1 MAWVADIGVLAVSA
15 WTACAPLRRPRQGAT
30 IPVDAGALASS
41 LQRLLST
48 VDVPPTAPQQ
58 ELGLRIGEVLS
69 AASEVLG
76 VRSVGL
82 MLLDD
87 ADVLRVVGVSDQVV
101 AALETAQ
108 QRLGVGPGIDSLR
121 TSRTVA
127 VDDLAESPPHRELWR
142 WLRDGAQTSGAVAR
156 AVLSAVVRVRGEVVG
171 TLNAMQTEPQ
181 RWSPDQ
187 ARAVQ
192 AYADIIGVLL
202 RLGRAGRPFAQP
214 SDSGENGE
222 LE

>member
-1 MAWVADIGVLAVSA
+1 M
-15 WTACAPLRRPRQGAT
+15 
-30 IPVDAGALASS
+30 PVDSGALASS
-41 LQRLLST
+41 LQKILST
-48 VDVPPTAPQQ
+48 LDVPPTAPRQ
-58 ELGLRIGEVLS
+58 ELGQRIGDVLS

-76 VRSVGL
+76 VGSVGL

-87 ADVLRVVGVSDQVV
+87 ADALRVVGVSDQVV
-101 AALETAQ
+101 AALEVAQ
-108 QRLGVGPGIDSLR
+108 QRLGVGPAIDSLR

-127 VDDLAESPPHRELWR
+127 IDDLAESPAHRELWR
-142 WLRDGAQTSGAVAR
+142 WLRDGAQTPGAGVAR
-156 AVLSAVVRVRGEVVG
+156 AVLSAVVRVRGDVVG
-171 TLNAMQTEPQ
+171 TLNAVQTDPQ

-202 RLGRAGRPFAQP
+202 RLGRAGRTFAQP
-214 SDSGENGE
+214 SDSDENGE

>member
-1 MAWVADIGVLAVSA
+1 M
-15 WTACAPLRRPRQGAT
+15 
-30 IPVDAGALASS
+30 PVDAGALASS
-41 LQRLLST
+41 LQKLLST
-48 VDVPPTAPQQ
+48 LDVSPTAPRQ
-58 ELGLRIGEVLS
+58 ELGQRLGEVLS

-76 VRSVGL
+76 VASVGL

-87 ADVLRVVGVSDQVV
+87 ADALRVVGVSDPVV

-108 QRLGVGPGIDSLR
+108 QRLGVGPAIDSLR
-121 TSRTVA
+121 TGRTVA
-127 VDDLAESPPHRELWR
+127 VDDLAESRPHRELWR
-142 WLRDGAQTSGAVAR
+142 WLQDGAPTPDAGVAR
-156 AVLSAVVRVRGEVVG
+156 GVLSAVVRVRGEVVG
-171 TLNAMQTEPQ
+171 TLNAVQTDPQ
-181 RWSPDQ
+181 RWSPEQ

-202 RLGRAGRPFAQP
+202 RLGRAGRSLVQP

>member
-1 MAWVADIGVLAVSA
+1 M
-15 WTACAPLRRPRQGAT
+15 
-30 IPVDAGALASS
+30 PVDAGALASS
-41 LQRLLST
+41 LQKLLST
-48 VDVPPTAPQQ
+48 VDVPPTAPRQ
-58 ELGLRIGEVLS
+58 ELGQRIGEVLS

-87 ADVLRVVGVSDQVV
+87 ADALRVVGVSDEIV
-101 AALETAQ
+101 AALEAAQ
-108 QRLGVGPGIDSLR
+108 QRLGVGPAIDSLR

-127 VDDLAESPPHRELWR
+127 VDDLAESPRHRELWR
-142 WLRDGAQTSGAVAR
+142 WLRDGAQTPGAGVAR

-171 TLNAMQTEPQ
+171 TLNAMQTDPQ

-214 SDSGENGE
+214 SDSGDNGE

>member
-1 MAWVADIGVLAVSA
+1 M
-15 WTACAPLRRPRQGAT
+15 
-30 IPVDAGALASS
+30 PVDSGALASS
-41 LQRLLST
+41 LQKILST
-48 VDVPPTAPQQ
+48 LDVPPTAPRQ
-58 ELGLRIGEVLS
+58 ELGQRIGDVLS

-76 VRSVGL
+76 VGSVGL

-87 ADVLRVVGVSDQVV
+87 AGALRVVGVSDQVV
-101 AALETAQ
+101 AALEVAQ
-108 QRLGVGPGIDSLR
+108 RRLGVGPAIDSLR

-127 VDDLAESPPHRELWR
+127 IDDLAESPAHRELWR
-142 WLRDGAQTSGAVAR
+142 WLRDGAQSPDAGVAR
-156 AVLSAVVRVRGEVVG
+156 AVLSAVVRVRGDVVG
-171 TLNAMQTEPQ
+171 TLNAVQTDPQ

-202 RLGRAGRPFAQP
+202 RLGRAGRAFAQP
-214 SDSGENGE
+214 SDSDENGE

>member
-1 MAWVADIGVLAVSA
+1 M
-15 WTACAPLRRPRQGAT
+15 
-30 IPVDAGALASS
+30 PVDSGALASS
-41 LQRLLST
+41 LQKILST
-48 VDVPPTAPQQ
+48 LDVPPTAPPQ
-58 ELGLRIGEVLS
+58 ELGQRIGDVLS

-76 VRSVGL
+76 VGSVGL

-87 ADVLRVVGVSDQVV
+87 ADALRVVGVSDQVV
-101 AALETAQ
+101 AALEVAQ
-108 QRLGVGPGIDSLR
+108 QRLGVGPAIDSLR

-127 VDDLAESPPHRELWR
+127 IDDLAESPAHRELWW
-142 WLRDGAQTSGAVAR
+142 WLRDGARTPGAGVAR
-156 AVLSAVVRVRGEVVG
+156 AVLSAVVRVRGDVVG
-171 TLNAMQTEPQ
+171 TLNAVQTDPQ

-202 RLGRAGRPFAQP
+202 RLGRAGRTFAQP
-214 SDSGENGE
+214 SDSDENGE